1 MMFPA
6 TLAEIVMRAE
16 VDYRR
21 ERITSERRLSSRR
34 GPARRLRDHM
44 RGWGRR
50 QSSHPQPLK
59 PAVR

>member
-6 TLAEIVMRAE
+6 VLAEIVMRAE

-34 GPARRLRDHM
+34 ATVHRLRDHLP
-44 RGWGRR
+44 GWGRR